1 MGKVR
6 GKSIKRAARSVIE
19 LYFSRINK
27 DFENNLSV
35 VRDVTVTQNKKVRNQ
50 IAGFTTHLYK
60 RIQNGVVKGIYIK
73 SHEQEKERKES
84 FIPKEGVLDC
94 ETTMVDSVTY
104 AMIKKYEIEGNY
116 VVAGSERA
124 VRSE

>member
-6 GKSIKRAARSVIE
+6 GKPIKRAARSVIE
-19 LYFSRINK
+19 LYFSRVNK

-35 VRDVTVTQNKKVRNQ
+35 VRDVTLTQNKKIRNQ
-50 IAGFTTHLYK
+50 IAGYTTHLYK

-84 FIPKEGVLDC
+84 FIPKEGVLDADKI
-94 ETTMVDSVTY
+94 MVDAVTY
-104 AMIKKYEIEGNY
+104 AMIKKYDIEGNY
-116 VVAGSERA
+116 VVAGSERT
-124 VRSE
+124 EKTE

>member
-6 GKSIKRAARSVIE
+6 GKSVKRAAKSIVE

-35 VRDVTVTQNKKVRNQ
+35 VRDVTVTQNKKTRNQ
-50 IAGFTTHLYK
+50 IAGYVTHLYK
-60 RIQNGVVKGIYIK
+60 RIQEGLVKGVYIK

-84 FIPKEGVLDC
+84 FIPKVGILDVDKI
-94 ETTMVDSVTY
+94 MVDPVTFS
-104 AMIKKYEIEGNY
+104 MIKKYQIEGNY
-116 VVAGSERA
+116 VA
-124 VRSE
+124 VRTEKTQ